1 MEFLKKI
8 VWMLVL
14 ALSIGFTCILMVVL
28 SDPAYEYKKDTLVV
42 LFITVFLVT
51 STVVALCIWSG
62 RSAKRSEERNKIY
75 QMQLE
80 QKSEMYAKVNAIYD
94 QTRMLN
100 HDLKSY
106 LLVILG
112 LLENNEQEEAKKRIT
127 EIVNQ
132 KLQYQI
138 VQYMTSG
145 EINAVLNDKANIA
158 AGKNIRLD
166 MRISGIV
173 PKEKAMDVAVILAN
187 LLDNAIEAT
196 AQIADKNITLDMY
209 ERKGM
214 YYINISNAIQHSVL
228 ARNPGLLT
236 SKKDKEKHGIGI
248 RSVCHLVKELD
259 GTFQMEEK
267 DEHMWSFVAFPL
279 GINEN
284 RLKSE

>member
-158 AGKNIRLD
+158 AGKNIQLD

-267 DEHMWSFVAFPL
+267 DERMWSFVAFPL

>member
-158 AGKNIRLD
+158 AGKNIQLD

-228 ARNPGLLT
+228 AGNPGLLT
-236 SKKDKEKHGIGI
+236 SKKIKKSTG
-248 RSVCHLVKELD
+248 LVS
-259 GTFQMEEK
+259 GACVI
-267 DEHMWSFVAFPL
+267 W
-279 GINEN
+279 
-284 RLKSE
+284 

>member
-158 AGKNIRLD
+158 AGKNIQLD

-214 YYINISNAIQHSVL
+214 YYINISNVIQHSVL
-228 ARNPGLLT
+228 AGNPGLLT

-267 DEHMWSFVAFPL
+267 DERMWSFVAFPL